1 MVTTKSKGKKS
12 KPVSKTCNNSD
23 EDDFGIFEVFRANNI
38 PGHNKSIQ
46 LLASLLESDNYT
58 VSELKPEYKN
68 GPGITISTTGSSGT
82 EYKLEVFTNPIQLTA
97 FDNKMANLDDDSS
110 KILTILSTFC
120 PLIIQFKVYAHNPI
134 DCSWDS
140 ICIEP
145 VKVSDFSE
153 NQTMP
158 HLLDVTASVALALV
172 DDLTSAKF
180 ESMSTLRRSLLRHW
194 KNVWLLNKNTSLDS
208 IDEFVCIGTE
218 LFNIDN
224 GSKEYWMP

>member
-1 MVTTKSKGKKS
+1 MVTTTSKGKS
-12 KPVSKTCNNSD
+12 TTTVSDICDDSEK
-23 EDDFGIFEVFRANNI
+23 DDFGIFEVFRANYI

-68 GPGITISTTGSSGT
+68 GPGITIFTTGSSGT

-97 FDNKMANLDDDSS
+97 FDNKMANLDDDGS
-110 KILTILSTFC
+110 KVLTILSAFC
-120 PLIIQFKVYAHNPI
+120 PLIIQFKIYAHHPI

-145 VKVSDFSE
+145 VEVANFAE

-158 HLLDVTASVALALV
+158 HRLDVAASVALALV
-172 DDLTSAKF
+172 DDLTSAKL
-180 ESMSTLRRSLLRHW
+180 ESMFTLRRYLLRNW
-194 KNVWLLNKNTSLDS
+194 RTNLLLNENVSFDS
-208 IDEFVCIGTE
+208 IGDFMRIGVE
-218 LFNIDN
+218 LFEINN
-224 GSKEYWMP
+224 GK

>member
-1 MVTTKSKGKKS
+1 
-12 KPVSKTCNNSD
+12 
-23 EDDFGIFEVFRANNI
+23 
-38 PGHNKSIQ
+38 
-46 LLASLLESDNYT
+46 
-58 VSELKPEYKN
+58 
-68 GPGITISTTGSSGT
+68 
-82 EYKLEVFTNPIQLTA
+82 
-97 FDNKMANLDDDSS
+97 
-110 KILTILSTFC
+110 
-120 PLIIQFKVYAHNPI
+120 
-134 DCSWDS
+134 
-140 ICIEP
+140 
-145 VKVSDFSE
+145 
-153 NQTMP
+153 MP